1 MSDDRDSLGGILF
14 TAALTH
20 AIVRYPAV
28 YWMVLVLLLPLYAAI
43 TWRCLEEAGFLH
55 GVGWV
60 LLVGGVLRYG
70 GGMLYL
76 TIACYQGIGRL
87 ARGNALGKLVAA
99 MLLMAAC
106 YGALTLA
113 QVFVPIVWPSLAGN
127 LHLGE

>member
-1 MSDDRDSLGGILF
+1 VSNDRDSLGGILF

-20 AIVRYPAV
+20 AMVKYPAV
-28 YWMVLVLLLPLYAAI
+28 YWTVLVLLFPLYAAI
-43 TWRCLEEAGFLH
+43 TWRCLGEDGFLH

-70 GGMLYL
+70 GGLLYL
-76 TIACYQGIGRL
+76 TIACCQGIGKL

-99 MLLMAAC
+99 TLVLAAC

-113 QVFVPIVWPSLAGN
+113 QVFVPIFWPSLASN
-127 LHLGE
+127 LHLGA